1 MHPKRTG
8 KSEKNSEFLV
18 FFGGV
23 QASERKGARKRTKGN
38 RKREE
43 SRAIH
48 TFFSARES
56 SVSLE
61 LLVGES
67 LTLTVTENLKK
78 FVTL

>member
-1 MHPKRTG
+1 MK
-8 KSEKNSEFLV
+8 EKAHESAQKATE
-18 FFGGV
+18 
-23 QASERKGARKRTKGN
+23 
-38 RKREE
+38 REE